1 MPLPCRGIWI
11 TVEVLVRMYDSL
23 IRLSI
28 LAIFALPLQKGRCV
42 LIDNIGRLRKPSKIT
57 EMITDRIRGMIQEGV
72 LKPGDKLPTEKELC
86 EGFGVGRSSVRE
98 ALQSLEYLGMVESRP
113 GIGRFL
119 SQDSMAL
126 LNSQNWRSTLE
137 QASTFELMEARR
149 ILEATTARLAAERA
163 TDEVIGRLESLLQ
176 AMKAV
181 MDNNMDL
188 FFEKELNFHL
198 TLAGACQNSVLT
210 ELVNVLILRVNRN
223 AERFLRTLPYTFE
236 RTVSQFEAI
245 IQALKDGDQI
255 LAGDSMH
262 EHLDIVRDAL
272 GKEKT
277 G

>member
-1 MPLPCRGIWI
+1 
-11 TVEVLVRMYDSL
+11 
-23 IRLSI
+23 
-28 LAIFALPLQKGRCV
+28 

-126 LNSQNWRSTLE
+126 LDSQNWRLTLE

-163 TDEVIGRLESLLQ
+163 TDEVIARLEGLLE

-181 MDNNMDL
+181 MDDNMDL
-188 FFEKELNFHL
+188 FFEKELDFHL
-198 TLAGACQNSVLT
+198 TLAGACQNAVLT
-210 ELVNVLILRVNRN
+210 ELVNILILRVNKN
-223 AERFLRTLPYTFE
+223 AERFLRTLTYTFE
-236 RTVSQFEAI
+236 RTVRQFEAI
-245 IQALKDGDQI
+245 LKALQDGDPI

-272 GKEKT
+272 SKEKT
-277 G
+277 DS